1 LNGPPVLLYHTM
13 INTTIGD
20 QAVVQAILD
29 FMKTRMRESR
39 PERAGASG
47 INIR

>member
-1 LNGPPVLLYHTM
+1 M

-29 FMKTRMRESR
+29 FMKTLDARDST
-39 PERAGASG
+39 
-47 INIR
+47 